1 MSTIFNRFYSSE
13 LAKLRSL
20 SVEFAKANP
29 AIAPMLAAES
39 TDPDVER
46 LLEGVAFLNGL
57 TLQKLDDEFPEI
69 AQELAAI
76 LAPQMLRPL
85 PAATLIQFTPK
96 VGLTETAL
104 IAAGT
109 EIASVPVDGV
119 QCTFRTTAPLQVS
132 PLNLTSADIAQGSDG
147 HHRLT
152 LDFALTA
159 NALPEEIRLFL
170 GDEYGTATQWLMLF
184 ASKIRS
190 IRFVSNNGLVAQLSS
205 KVRLPGF
212 DEPLIPYPDNAFPGF
227 RNLQELLFF
236 PNKFL
241 FVELSTRG
249 LPAGL
254 AGNSFRIEVDFGKL
268 TGQIPEITEQ
278 SLMLNVV
285 PAINLFKYAAE
296 PMLLDH
302 QSTEYLVLPQGVDK
316 KYYQIYAIDSVTGYR
331 QGFSDH
337 KTYVP
342 FSLLNFTDARD
353 RPSYRTS
360 VRPSIINEQI
370 DTYIAVT
377 YDPDQTPVPE
387 TLSLNLTCTNRNLPD
402 SLRLGDVCRPTGNSP
417 ERFHFRN
424 IKPVTPALEPP
435 RGEALLWN
443 LIGHSAIN
451 LLSMGNID
459 NFTAILRHYNYR
471 RLQDHTAWISNERH
485 IEGIVDM
492 QVERESRLLRGVV
505 IQGQKI
511 RLKVNEGHWP
521 TPGVLYLWGSVLNDF
536 FAFYAG
542 INSYTHFE
550 IEDPATGTK
559 FTWSLRLGEKP
570 LL

>member
-20 SVEFAKANP
+20 SVEFSKANP

-85 PAATLIQFTPK
+85 PASTLIQFTPK
-96 VGLTETAL
+96 VDLSETAV

-119 QCTFRTTAPLQVS
+119 QCTFRTTAA
-132 PLNLTSADIAQGSDG
+132 LNIFPVKLSGADIAQGSDG
-147 HHRLT
+147 QHTLT
-152 LDFALTA
+152 MGFTLTA
-159 NALPEEIRLFL
+159 DNRPLSIRVFL
-170 GDEYGTATQWLMLF
+170 GDEDGAAAQWLMLF
-184 ASKIRS
+184 SRKIKSMRL
-190 IRFVSNNGLVAQLSS
+190 VGSNGYAITLPPKA
-205 KVRLPGF
+205 RLAGF
-212 DEPLIPYPDNAFPGF
+212 DDALIPYPGNAFPGF

-236 PNKFL
+236 PQKFL
-241 FVELSTRG
+241 FVEFPLQGVTSASVGT
-249 LPAGL
+249 
-254 AGNSFRIEVDFGKL
+254 NFRLEINFGKL

-285 PAINLFKYAAE
+285 PAINLFEHAAE
-296 PMLLDH
+296 PILLDH
-302 QSTEYLVLPQGVDK
+302 QNTEYLVLPQGVDK
-316 KYYQIYAIDSVTGYR
+316 KYFQIYAIDSVTGYR
-331 QGFSDH
+331 QGSSEH
-337 KTYVP
+337 KSYVP
-342 FSLLNFTDARD
+342 FSMLNFADARD

-360 VRPSIINEQI
+360 VRPSVINEQI
-370 DTYIAVT
+370 ETYISVT
-377 YDPDQTPVPE
+377 YDPDKAPIPE
-387 TLSLNLTCTNRNLPD
+387 TLSINLQCTNRDLPE

-417 ERFHFRN
+417 ERFNFRN
-424 IKPVTPALEPP
+424 IKPVSPALEPP
-435 RGEALLWN
+435 RGETLLWN

-451 LLSMGNID
+451 LLSIGNTK
-459 NFTAILRHYNYR
+459 NFTSILRHYNYHR
-471 RLQDHTAWISNERH
+471 SQDHTAWISNERYVD
-485 IEGIVDM
+485 GIVDLR
-492 QVERESRLLRGVV
+492 VERESRLLRGVV

-511 RLKVNEGHWP
+511 LLIVNEANWP
-521 TPGVLYLWGSVLNDF
+521 NSGALYLWGSVLNDF
-536 FAFYAG
+536 FACYAG
-542 INSYTHFE
+542 INSYTRFE
-550 IEDPATGTK
+550 IEDPVTGTT
-559 FTWSLRLGEKP
+559 FTWPLRLGEKP